1 MVEKVVST
9 AWSGMVRYPRA
20 VESYCYCLSGVA
32 LLV

>member
-9 AWSGMVRYPRA
+9 AWSGMVRYPRT
-20 VESYCYCLSGVA
+20 VESYCLSGVA